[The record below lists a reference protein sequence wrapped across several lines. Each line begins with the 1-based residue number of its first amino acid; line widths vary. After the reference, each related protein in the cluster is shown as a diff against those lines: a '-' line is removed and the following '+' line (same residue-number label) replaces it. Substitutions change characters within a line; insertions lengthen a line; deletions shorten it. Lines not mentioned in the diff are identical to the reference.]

1 MSALYY
7 DPSNPGRQDVVNL
20 NMKDAMP
27 LMDLDEEK
35 TLTAARNSF
44 FMDSQTLEPM
54 MEILL
59 SKGSKDESEKKQK
72 ARELLKN
79 FIIRGFYNTLDI
91 LKGEF
96 LDQLSQ
102 FGLLEQFFNYF
113 IEQAN
118 HKSLV

>member
-1 MSALYY
+1 
-7 DPSNPGRQDVVNL
+7 
-20 NMKDAMP
+20 MP

-59 SKGSKDESEKKQK
+59 SKGNKHESEKKQK

-118 HKSLV
+118 